1 MEQWKKQFKRI
12 SCLILTIIMLLSSS
26 FNIYAAELDLD
37 KLDDDFDFLK
47 LVIQYVNEY
56 YQYDINQDDIITAL
70 YNGFFSILDDY
81 SVYYTKEEFEAFAA
95 DISGEFGGI
104 GVQIVNENN
113 KFIVSSTLPESP
125 ALKAGIKSG
134 DEIISVGGKSV
145 EGFILNQVSKLI
157 RGDAG
162 TVVNIG
168 IKRGDNK
175 LSFNIKRE
183 IVIVSSVESKV
194 LNNNI
199 GYLKIT
205 DFNENTTEQV
215 ESVLADFDKKKIT
228 KIILDVRDNLGGS
241 LLTVTEILNFFVPK
255 GPLLYVD
262 YKAFGEEVIESTLDK
277 QKYKVCVLVNELSAS
292 ASEIFAGAIQ
302 DRGVGKIIGTTT
314 YGKGVVQSLVELKND
329 SAIKFTTAEYFT
341 ANRNKVQ
348 GIGIKPDIVIEN
360 KIGKEKVDLSAY
372 PELKKERKPGL
383 NAVGLDVLGA
393 EMILQTLGYKV
404 NTPDGIL
411 DKVTFEQIKLFQKN
425 NNLHSYGILDFAT
438 QDALTSAL
446 KLFAAPETEDTQLKK
461 AIELM
466 KQQ

>member
-1 MEQWKKQFKRI
+1 MEKWKKKFKRI
-12 SCLILTIIMLLSSS
+12 SCLIFTIIMLLSSS

-113 KFIVSSTLPESP
+113 KFIVSTTLPGSP

-134 DEIISVGGKSV
+134 DEIISVDGKSV
-145 EGFILNQVSKLI
+145 EGFILNQVSNLI
-157 RGDAG
+157 RGKAG

-194 LNNNI
+194 LDNNI

-241 LLTVTEILNFFVPK
+241 LLTVTEILNFFVPE

-262 YKAFGEEVIESTLDK
+262 YRAFGEEVIESTLDK

-372 PELKKERKPGL
+372 PELKKERKPVL
-383 NAVGLDVLGA
+383 NTVGLDVLGA

-446 KLFAAPETEDTQLKK
+446 KLFAIPDTEDTQLKK

>member
-134 DEIISVGGKSV
+134 DEIISVDGKSV
-145 EGFILNQVSKLI
+145 EGFIINQVSKLI
-157 RGDAG
+157 RGKAG

-183 IVIVSSVESKV
+183 IVVVSSVESKV
-194 LNNNI
+194 FDNNI

-262 YKAFGEEVIESTLDK
+262 YRAFGEEVIESTLDK

-314 YGKGVVQSLVELKND
+314 YGKGVVQSLVQLKND
-329 SAIKFTTAEYFT
+329 SAIKLTTAEYFT

-446 KLFAAPETEDTQLKK
+446 KLFAAPDTEDTQLKK

-466 KQQ
+466 K

>member
-134 DEIISVGGKSV
+134 DEIISVDGKSV

-241 LLTVTEILNFFVPK
+241 LLTVTEILNFFVPE

-262 YKAFGEEVIESTLDK
+262 YRAFGEEVIESTLDK

-411 DKVTFEQIKLFQKN
+411 DKVTFEQMKLFQKN

-446 KLFAAPETEDTQLKK
+446 KLFAAPDTEDTQLKK

-466 KQQ
+466 K